1 MVYAHLKYMW
11 ASGSKEESLNFL
23 RSFAT
28 NLSRDL
34 EAETTQRGRRSS
46 VSKQKLDE
54 LARLLARCYFKQGE
68 WQMELS
74 DSWTTVRGAHCI
86 FGTDSYIRSQRNVKD
101 ILHSYLLAT
110 HYDPNWYK
118 AWHTWALANFEVV
131 NHLLNQAETKA
142 ADVMGATLVSH
153 IIPAVQGNG
162 HFRVHVA
169 LIKPCIQ
176 GFFRSIALRSE
187 NSLQDT
193 LRLLTLWFKF
203 GAQDEV
209 SHAIASGFSTVE
221 VDTWLE
227 VIPQVC

>member
-1 MVYAHLKYMW
+1 MFFI
-11 ASGSKEESLNFL
+11 SGF
-23 RSFAT
+23 
-28 NLSRDL
+28 DL
-34 EAETTQRGRRSS
+34 YR
-46 VSKQKLDE
+46 
-54 LARLLARCYFKQGE
+54 
-68 WQMELS
+68 
-74 DSWTTVRGAHCI
+74 
-86 FGTDSYIRSQRNVKD
+86 RSQRNVKD

-142 ADVMGATLVSH
+142 ADVMGTTLVPH
-153 IIPAVQGNG
+153 IVPAVQGNVSL
-162 HFRVHVA
+162 RVRIA
-169 LIKPCIQ
+169 LIKPCVQ

-227 VIPQVC
+227 VIPQVCFPVDHFRSSSPASHRSLRASRPLTRTSGGTLQVYLRMLASIIRKH